1 MRRALKAVVC
11 LGLSLSLG
19 FSTVAF
25 GAEKKETE
33 VPKVSIQKMGISSA
47 SNLTESGI
55 TKSSKGRA
63 AKAVI
68 ATPVEAKLC
77 LTPNDLNKAKQ
88 YKTAKGSV
96 IGFTVKMPSDGALF
110 VDLKIYNGVTNRLE
124 YSDVL
129 LTDVNDNPIAKG
141 STSSNTIRVNNLKA
155 GYYNIYIASRIE
167 GNSVYAQVKPYSF
180 INNASKINGSL
191 RAFVGSGRTIY
202 RNFSV
207 KKRSQVWLKAGR
219 ESGWSAK
226 VYLQKKSGKKWTRVT
241 DIEYPKLTDASRYF
255 AVSPGSYRIVFESTD
270 ANDLYQASF
279 GTKSYTGKYATKKSK
294 SKSISRKKSKTNV
307 LTASDAKKKT
317 HWYKFKVSKRR
328 STQFKVTTYNSSGS
342 VTATLYKGKKKLSS
356 RTAYSPSY
364 ITFKGKLSKGTYYVK
379 VTKNTKNTSG
389 KYIVKYVK

>member
-155 GYYNIYIASRIE
+155 GYYNIYCI
-167 GNSVYAQVKPYSF
+167 
-180 INNASKINGSL
+180 
-191 RAFVGSGRTIY
+191 
-202 RNFSV
+202 
-207 KKRSQVWLKAGR
+207 
-219 ESGWSAK
+219 
-226 VYLQKKSGKKWTRVT
+226 
-241 DIEYPKLTDASRYF
+241 
-255 AVSPGSYRIVFESTD
+255 
-270 ANDLYQASF
+270 
-279 GTKSYTGKYATKKSK
+279 
-294 SKSISRKKSKTNV
+294 
-307 LTASDAKKKT
+307 
-317 HWYKFKVSKRR
+317 
-328 STQFKVTTYNSSGS
+328 
-342 VTATLYKGKKKLSS
+342 
-356 RTAYSPSY
+356 
-364 ITFKGKLSKGTYYVK
+364 
-379 VTKNTKNTSG
+379 KN
-389 KYIVKYVK
+389 